1 MVAMTS
7 RQPEKENE
15 DFHGI
20 AQKPGAQQASLEQ
33 YEMEPDYDQ
42 FPDVESIN
50 KKSRRKKIAVIS
62 GAVLLLIMS
71 VFVVTKMINGN
82 KDSVSNGDFAT
93 YEVQRRNITVTLS
106 GSGTLQPADSYTIK
120 SLVDGDIISSPFE
133 EGQVVKKDTLLYKMD
148 SSDVST
154 GIEQAENSL
163 AQSQSNYQ
171 YKLKSQDDLNIKST
185 TEGTITELDV
195 ETGDTV
201 KSGQT
206 IAVVRNINVMS
217 ITLSFVSAFAADFH
231 AGQSASVLLNGI
243 GVTLDGK
250 ISKIGV
256 EKAIDGNAAVR
267 EVTIDVVNPGALS
280 TSQTASATVGDIAS
294 FDEGTFQYK
303 DEETITA
310 DISGKVAEIKAKEGG
325 KVVKNQV
332 IVAMSSDTIDADIDN
347 AAGSLKDTELSLQN
361 ARNKLDNY
369 SITSPIA
376 GTIIEKNYKE
386 GDTLEAGD
394 TLCTIF
400 DLSYLKLVLNV
411 DELDIGKVKTGQ
423 SVKITANNA
432 DGTEYNG
439 IVTKININGT
449 TVNGV
454 TSYPVTIRIDHTADL
469 LPGMNV
475 DAKIEVKSLE
485 NVLSIPVGVV
495 ARNGQVLVK
504 TGESASGTDTANA
517 KIPSGYTYKKVNLG
531 GSNDDYIEILDGL
544 KEGDIVAEIKE
555 SSITSQMFGAPPG
568 GPGGSPGQDGVP
580 DQESG
585 GAAN

>member
-1 MVAMTS
+1 MTS

-20 AQKPGAQQASLEQ
+20 APKTGAQAGSSHEIEADN
-33 YEMEPDYDQ
+33 YQ
-42 FPDVESIN
+42 FPDMEIIN
-50 KKSRRKKIAVIS
+50 NKARRKKIVIIS
-62 GAVLLLIMS
+62 GVVLLLIMS
-71 VFVVTKMINGN
+71 VFVGTKMINGN
-82 KDSVSNGDFAT
+82 KDAVSNGNFAT
-93 YEVQRRNITVTLS
+93 YEVKHRNITVTLS
-106 GSGTLQPADSYTIK
+106 GSGTLQPANSYTIK

-171 YKLKSQDDLNIKST
+171 YKLKSQDDLNIKSPT
-185 TEGTITELDV
+185 DGTITELDV

-217 ITLSFVSAFAADFH
+217 ITLPFVSAFAADFH
-231 AGQSASVLLNGI
+231 VGQSASVLLNGI
-243 GVTLDGK
+243 GVTLNGK

-256 EKAIDGNAAVR
+256 EKAIEGNAAVR

-280 TSQTASATVGDIAS
+280 SSQTASVTVGDIAS
-294 FDEGTFQYK
+294 FDEGTFHYK

-310 DISGKVAEIKAKEGG
+310 DISGKVTEIKAKEGD

-347 AAGSLKDTELSLQN
+347 AASSLKDTELSLQN

-369 SITSPIA
+369 NIASPIA
-376 GTIIEKNYKE
+376 GTIVEKNYKE

-423 SVKITANNA
+423 SVKITANNS

-475 DAKIEVKSLE
+475 DAKIEVKSLK

-504 TGESASGTDTANA
+504 TGESASGTNKADT
-517 KIPSGYTYKKVNLG
+517 KIPAGYAYKKVNLG
-531 GSNDDYIEILDGL
+531 GSNDDYIEIVDGL
-544 KEGDIVAEIKE
+544 KEGDIIAEIKE
-555 SSITSQMFGAPPG
+555 SSTSSQMFGAPPG
-568 GPGGSPGQDGVP
+568 GQGGAPRQGGVP
-580 DQESG
+580 DQENG
-585 GAAN
+585 GAIN

>member
-1 MVAMTS
+1 MTS
-7 RQPEKENE
+7 KQPEEENE

-20 AQKPGAQQASLEQ
+20 TQKPGTQQAGLAQHEI
-33 YEMEPDYDQ
+33 EPDDYQ
-42 FPDVESIN
+42 FPDAESIN
-50 KKSRRKKIAVIS
+50 KKSRRKKILIIS
-62 GAVLLLIMS
+62 GVVLLLIMS
-71 VFVVTKMINGN
+71 FFVVTKIINGN
-82 KDSVSNGDFAT
+82 KDTASNGNFAT
-93 YEVQRRNITVTLS
+93 YEVKRRNITVTLS
-106 GSGTLQPADSYTIK
+106 GSGTLQPANSYTIK

-133 EGQVVKKDTLLYKMD
+133 EGQVVKKDTLIYKLD

-163 AQSQSNYQ
+163 AQSRNNYE
-171 YKLKSQDDLNIKST
+171 YKIKSLDDMNIKAT
-185 TEGTITELDV
+185 ADGTITELDV
-195 ETGDTV
+195 EAGDTV

-217 ITLSFVSAFAADFH
+217 ITLPFVSAFAADFH
-231 AGQSASVLLNGI
+231 VGQSASVLLNDI
-243 GVTLDGK
+243 GVTLNGK

-256 EKAIDGNAAVR
+256 EKAIEGNAAVR

-280 TSQTASATVGDIAS
+280 SSQTASATVGDIAS
-294 FDEGTFQYK
+294 FDEGTFHYK

-310 DISGKVAEIKAKEGG
+310 DVAGKVSEIKAKEGER
-325 KVVKNQV
+325 VVKNQV

-369 SITSPIA
+369 HITSPIA
-376 GTIIEKNYKE
+376 GTIVEKNYKE

-411 DELDIGKVKTGQ
+411 DELDIGEVKTGQ
-423 SVKITANNA
+423 SVKITANND

-454 TSYPVTIRIDHTADL
+454 TSYPVTIRIDNTADL

-504 TGESASGTDTANA
+504 SGESASGTDKAND
-517 KIPSGYTYKKVNLG
+517 KIPAGYAYKKVNLG
-531 GSNDDYIEILDGL
+531 GSNDDYIEIVDGL

-555 SSITSQMFGAPPG
+555 SSTVPQMFGPPEDDE
-568 GPGGSPGQDGVP
+568 PGGSSQQDGVP
-580 DQESG
+580 NQGDG

>member
-1 MVAMTS
+1 MTS
-7 RQPEKENE
+7 KQPEKENE
-15 DFHGI
+15 DFHQSGL
-20 AQKPGAQQASLEQ
+20 AQSEI
-33 YEMEPDYDQ
+33 EPDNYQ

-50 KKSRRKKIAVIS
+50 SKAKRKKIVIIT
-62 GAVLLLIMS
+62 GVVLLLIMS
-71 VFVVTKMINGN
+71 VFVVTKILNGN
-82 KDSVSNGDFAT
+82 KDSESNSNFST
-93 YEVQRRNITVTLS
+93 YEVKRRNITVTLS
-106 GSGTLQPADSYTIK
+106 GSGTLQPANAYTIK

-133 EGQVVKKDTLLYKMD
+133 EGQVVKKDTLIYKLD

-154 GIEQAENSL
+154 SIEQAENSL
-163 AQSQSNYQ
+163 AQSRNNYQ
-171 YKLKSQDDLNIKST
+171 YKIKSLDDLKIKAT
-185 TEGTITELDV
+185 VDGTITELDV
-195 ETGDTV
+195 EAGDTV

-206 IAVVRNINVMS
+206 IAIIRNINVMS
-217 ITLSFVSAFAADFH
+217 ITLSFVSGFAADFYV
-231 AGQSASVLLNGI
+231 GQSASVLLNDI
-243 GVTLDGK
+243 GETMNGK

-256 EKAIDGNAAVR
+256 EKAIDGNAIIR

-280 TSQTASATVGDIAS
+280 SSQTASATVGDIRS
-294 FDEGTFQYK
+294 IDEGTFHYK

-310 DISGKVAEIKAKEGG
+310 DVAGKVSEIKAKEGE

-332 IVAMSSDTIDADIDN
+332 IVAMSSDATNEDVDN
-347 AAGSLKDTELSLQN
+347 AASSLTDTELSLQN

-369 SITSPIA
+369 HIASPIA
-376 GTIIEKNYKE
+376 GTIVEKNYKE

-423 SVKITANNA
+423 SVKITASNS
-432 DGTEYNG
+432 DDTEYNG

-454 TSYPVTIRIDHTADL
+454 TSYPVTIRIDHTVNL

-504 TGESASGTDTANA
+504 TGESASSTDKANT
-517 KIPSGYTYKKVNLG
+517 KIPAGYAYKKVNLG
-531 GSNDDYIEILDGL
+531 GSNDDYIEIVDGL
-544 KEGDIVAEIKE
+544 KEGNIVAEIKE
-555 SSITSQMFGAPPG
+555 SSTVPQVFGPPED
-568 GPGGSPGQDGVP
+568 GPGGSPQQGGVNQG
-580 DQESG
+580 DG